1 MSLIKCTIIHLLYFF
16 YRLVCFD
23 DLGME
28 NYGIPDGNI
37 KASSTMYPESPSNQ
51 PFQARLNG
59 ESCWQALK
67 GEVTPWIQADI
78 GYQTF
83 VSGVVTQGD
92 GGVGDNLHWVTSF
105 NVSTFAMS
113 VSDKEIFIE
122 DEDGI
127 PMVNTKIKRNKPKPK
142 IRNKKQNKTNKKTKN
157 KAKTERE
164 RETDRQTN
172 RQTETDRQRICEV
185 DANFVAEAGGLCGMW
200 GCVCV

>member
-1 MSLIKCTIIHLLYFF
+1 
-16 YRLVCFD
+16 
-23 DLGME
+23 ME

-67 GEVTPWIQADI
+67 EEVTPWIQADI

-92 GGVGDNLHWVTSF
+92 RGVGDNLHWVTSF

-113 VSDKEIFIE
+113 VSDTEIFIE

-127 PMVNTKIKRNKPKPK
+127 PMVNTKIKRNKTKNQK
-142 IRNKKQNKTNKKTKN
+142 QKAKQNKQTSKKQNKN
-157 KAKTERE
+157 RE
-164 RETDRQTN
+164 RETD

-185 DANFVAEAGGLCGMW
+185 DANFVAEAGGLCGM
-200 GCVCV
+200 